1 MSKTKWTTT
10 ILKVRLIVFV
20 MVFALC
26 SLSSIEASATK
37 NEPTEGDVTEWKK
50 DVPSATVLF
59 GAFLSYNDEKMEDLS
74 KQLVRLGYL
83 RDGMEF
89 TKPGVCTIYFL
100 PGSSQNAI
108 DIEIVDEDTKVWFW
122 SNAEVY
128 LSEKKGCGIDYWSSP
143 TISLWRDF

>member
-1 MSKTKWTTT
+1 MSKTNWTTT

-26 SLSSIEASATK
+26 SISSIKASTTK
-37 NEPTEGDVTEWKK
+37 TESTEEDVTEWEK
-50 DVPSATVLF
+50 DVPSAKVLF
-59 GAFLSYNDEKMEDLS
+59 GAFLSYDEAKMEDLS
-74 KQLVRLGYL
+74 KQLVRLGFL

-89 TKPGVCTIYFL
+89 TKPGVCTINFM

-108 DIEIVDEDTKVWFW
+108 DIDIVDEGTKVWFW

-143 TISLWRDF
+143 TISIWRDF